1 MNPRILIDAI
11 YGRIV
16 QKVLERWHKDYLTL
30 AIDRTDSVHRNIGVE
45 SCLNMA
51 FEVSSPPNQEVR
63 DAQKPREDRANLPRG
78 A

>member
-1 MNPRILIDAI
+1 MNRIF
-11 YGRIV
+11 V
-16 QKVLERWHKDYLTL
+16 QKMGCTSDITAKVESTSVCCLSGLHFPV
-30 AIDRTDSVHRNIGVE
+30 SVHRNIGVE